1 MDSGE
6 YGFGIM
12 MTPLA
17 PGIDCPR
24 SATFLDSIFHDD
36 YGMPLTL
43 PGTMCVF
50 ERSTGDPAWRHYEA
64 FAQTP
69 GGPAIPT
76 EGRPATEL
84 VFRYASTVGNY
95 DYLVDYVFMQDGTIK
110 VAVGS
115 TGYVDTW
122 AAFASLLFFN
132 PETRTNPYLPPP
144 PPSQCSMDATKAPRR
159 GPCPTT
165 VPSKRPSTVR

>member
-1 MDSGE
+1 
-6 YGFGIM
+6 
-12 MTPLA
+12 
-17 PGIDCPR
+17 
-24 SATFLDSIFHDD
+24 
-36 YGMPLTL
+36 MPLTL

-115 TGYVDTW
+115 TGYVP
-122 AAFASLLFFN
+122 L
-132 PETRTNPYLPPP
+132 YL
-144 PPSQCSMDATKAPRR
+144 
-159 GPCPTT
+159 
-165 VPSKRPSTVR
+165 